1 MLPLSKSASSADNSL
16 GAIIPISQADNRSL
30 EAIKVKDMIYPHLQ
44 SLGVA
49 ESKLHLSSE
58 TLTLNSELY
67 LGYFPPR
74 GPPARSW
81 TARIPDKSFLVTNLA
96 AVSLIQVNSK
106 AGGCVAG
113 SVPPFGAGLGS
124 IPRWLLDAMT
134 FSGCIPGES
143 RKMRLGL
150 LVANPS
156 KEHIVISL
164 ANDSTQTESQ
174 KTGER
179 NIYPAKI
186 IHSLEPRDSQCR

>member
-1 MLPLSKSASSADNSL
+1 M
-16 GAIIPISQADNRSL
+16 
-30 EAIKVKDMIYPHLQ
+30 
-44 SLGVA
+44 A

-67 LGYFPPR
+67 LGYFPPK
-74 GPPARSW
+74 GPPARIG

-96 AVSLIQVNSK
+96 AVSLIQVNSET
-106 AGGCVAG
+106 GGCAAG
-113 SVPPFGAGLGS
+113 SAPPFGAGLGS

-134 FSGCIPGES
+134 FSGCIPGKG

-164 ANDSTQTESQ
+164 ANDSTQTQ
-174 KTGER
+174 KAKRLER
-179 NIYPAKI
+179 EISTQLK
-186 IHSLEPRDSQCR
+186 